1 MLLPMQTVSPPSGT
15 TTVSPASVPAVQVE
29 NVVRRF
35 GNVDALSNIH
45 VTIRA
50 GEFFSLLGPSGCGK
64 TTLLRLIGGLDF
76 PDEGVIRIGGRNAE
90 EIPAHLRPVNTVF
103 QSYALFPHMTVEE
116 NVGFGLR
123 MKKVPKPQI
132 AERVKRTMDLV
143 QIGSFA
149 ERKPSQLSGGQRQRV
164 ALARAIINEPQVL
177 LLDEP
182 LGALDLMLRKELR
195 VELLNLQRRLGI
207 TFICV
212 THDQEEALVMSDRIA
227 VMKSGKIEQVGD
239 AENLY
244 EHPRTKFVAQFLGSC
259 NLLEATVAKREPDH
273 LQVDTAIGRFRIDLS
288 VQHAEAVSRPAFT
301 VAIRPEKVTL
311 HKPGSAPP
319 ENTFPARVSQLIYC
333 GSATHYHLSIGTHHL
348 QAEVMNAQPGSQG
361 LDIGHEAVG
370 HIPARGMIILD
381 D

>member
-1 MLLPMQTVSPPSGT
+1 MQTVSSPSGSAP
-15 TTVSPASVPAVQVE
+15 VLPATAPAVQVE

-35 GNVDALSNIH
+35 GNVDALSNIN

-76 PDEGVIRIGGRNAE
+76 PDDGVIRLGGRNAE

-103 QSYALFPHMTVEE
+103 QSYALFPHMTVAE

-259 NLLEATVAKREPDH
+259 NLLDATVTRRDPGNVW
-273 LQVDTAIGRFRIDLS
+273 VDTAIGPFRIDLT
-288 VQHAEAVSRPAFT
+288 VQTAGAADRPMFT

-311 HKPGSAPP
+311 HKPGSTTE
-319 ENTFPARVSQLIYC
+319 ENTFPANVSQLIYC
-333 GSATHYHLSIGTHHL
+333 GAATNYRLACGTHL
-348 QAEVMNAQPGSQG
+348 LEAEVMNAQPGSQG
-361 LDIGHEAVG
+361 LDIGNDTAG

>member
-1 MLLPMQTVSPPSGT
+1 MQTVSSPSGSAP
-15 TTVSPASVPAVQVE
+15 VSPATAPAVQVE

-35 GNVDALSNIH
+35 GNVDALSNIN

-76 PDEGVIRIGGRNAE
+76 PDEGMIRLGGRNAE

-103 QSYALFPHMTVEE
+103 QSYALFPNMTVEE

-149 ERKPSQLSGGQRQRV
+149 GRKPSQLSGGQRQRV

-227 VMKSGKIEQVGD
+227 VMRAGKIEQVGD

-259 NLLEATVAKREPDH
+259 NLLDATVTRRDPGH
-273 LQVDTAIGRFRIDLS
+273 VWVDTAIGNFRIDLAP
-288 VQHAEAVSRPAFT
+288 QTAGAADRPTFT

-311 HKPGSAPP
+311 HKPGATEA
-319 ENTFPARVSQLIYC
+319 ENTFPAKVSQLIYC
-333 GSATHYHLSIGTHHL
+333 GAATNYRLACGTHQL
-348 QAEVMNAQPGSQG
+348 EAEVMNAQPGSQG
-361 LDIGHEAVG
+361 LDIGNEAVG